1 MKDAPDDL
9 DAVPWS
15 LTVTEHEE
23 CAEALREAGVR
34 AVSLR
39 RGWQDEAL
47 NEPAVLLVGR
57 AQKIA
62 GDLRKKFGVGAT
74 YAAQLP
80 VAYEF
85 PSELLASQRR
95 LRQRAVGR
103 DLAPA
108 EARALWRAL
117 VEQDALP
124 CEVAPTNHPDA
135 KPRPKF
141 EPFQS
146 AFELGKRPRRPLV
159 WGAGLPAGGLGMLFG
174 SFKACKSFVAYGLA
188 VAIADGEPFLGFD
201 VAQGTVLVLAG
212 EGGEG
217 IADRIRAATT
227 CARVAN
233 AEDELHRR
241 LAIRTQMPN
250 ILSDEGWGDLAR
262 AIEATDTRPAL
273 LIIDTWARL
282 LAAAGVDPL
291 DNAAAMAVV
300 DALKRLQDRF
310 GLAVLVLAHTGHGDG
325 DRAMGAKAVAGACD
339 FIFKVER
346 RDADPLPK
354 VRLDFAGPNLKC
366 KDGREADPL
375 DVDLAEVVV
384 GDRDGKPVTSCR
396 IDLWRPA
403 KAEPK
408 AERKPR
414 AREVLLL
421 LSQEAGPRGITF
433 GAAEAAVGS
442 KSTTSDA
449 LAKLTEAGI
458 LQRFNDGAGD
468 RWRRT

>member
-1 MKDAPDDL
+1 MDARDDL
-9 DAVPWS
+9 EALPWR
-15 LTVTEHEE
+15 LTIVEHEE

-39 RGWQDEAL
+39 RGWQDEVL

-62 GDLRKKFGVGAT
+62 GDLRRKFGVGAT

-80 VAYEF
+80 IAYEF

-108 EARALWRAL
+108 EARALWREL
-117 VEQDALP
+117 VEKDALP

-141 EPFQS
+141 VPFQS

-174 SFKACKSFVAYGLA
+174 SFKACKSFLAYGLA
-188 VAIADGEPFLGFD
+188 AAIVDGEPFLGFPT
-201 VAQGTVLVLAG
+201 ARGTVLVLAG
-212 EGGEG
+212 EGEEG
-217 IADRIRAATT
+217 IVDRIRAATT

-233 AEDELHRR
+233 PDDELHRR
-241 LAIRTQMPN
+241 LRIRTVMPN
-250 ILSDEGWGDLAR
+250 VLDDEGFGDLAR
-262 AIEATDTRPAL
+262 AIEAADPRPML
-273 LIIDTWARL
+273 LILDTWARVC
-282 LAAAGVDPL
+282 AAAGVDPL
-291 DNAAAMAVV
+291 DNAESMRVV

-310 GLAVLVLAHTGHGDG
+310 GLAVLILAHSGNGDAE
-325 DRAMGAKAVAGACD
+325 RAMGARSLPGSCD
-339 FIFKVER
+339 FIFRTER
-346 RDADPLPK
+346 RDNDPLPK
-354 VRLDFAGPNLKC
+354 IRLDFAGSGC
-366 KDGREADPL
+366 KAKDSREADPI

-384 GDRDGKPVTSCR
+384 GDRDGAPVTSCR
-396 IDLWRPA
+396 IDTWRSS
-403 KAEPK
+403 KATQPK

-414 AREVLLL
+414 AREVLILAA
-421 LSQEAGPRGITF
+421 QEAGRRGF
-433 GAAEAAVGS
+433 AFAEAATTVGS
-442 KSTTSDA
+442 KSTASEA
-449 LAKLTEAGI
+449 LAKLV
-458 LQRFNDGAGD
+458 GAGLLERFD
-468 RWRRT
+468 DAAGERWRLA